1 MEVESTI
8 RPAKSRIAGFEDR
21 EGHRTLFASTSILC
35 QSQAHTAIRRNL
47 LLHNF
52 SIEPLRGVSSSRRC
66 ILSRLQVRYLSN
78 SDTLLLPMP
87 STSEILLSLFPPT
100 EQANK
105 SLHELALLVDKLT
118 SATTLKARL
127 DATVDLASFNRTR
140 DRHISPPLSAAL
152 GSGYGHDARWRRH
165 AVWLSILEVSPEVR
179 FRYQECIA
187 ALLAETNGVSLFAES
202 GLPSDR
208 GLMSELSNRLFAL
221 LLPAP
226 REYSELAR
234 LFVRVFPTRDE
245 VEHFFSLPPE
255 HFDHI
260 VAWEAPDAS
269 APEWNNV
276 LQSLLDSF
284 SLLGARVQGLGLSE
298 KLRVRSLPRPVQ
310 QSPFYRLTHV
320 GDDFVLAIQEGQETE
335 SVEEECRRAV
345 QDCRNELHTIEL
357 NMDKRGVNLDVVYAL
372 DVIEQCLHRMESIAT
387 VLSATPGHPKRLA
400 VQQFLKEVIRGRL
413 SDRSI
418 TVLLRN
424 SSSLLARKIVEWAG
438 KTGEHYIS
446 ATREEYWAMWRAALG
461 GGLLTVGTAAIKM
474 FVTHAQLRAFPEGF
488 LAGLNYAIS
497 FLILQT
503 FHLALA
509 TKQPS
514 MTGATLAQIVLRREK
529 DSNDNELVTYVA
541 RILRTQLAA
550 AFGNIIAVGA
560 GAVGLAFLWRILFGT
575 PILNPETAEY
585 AVTSLNPLR
594 SGTIFYAAL
603 TGVILWLS
611 SIVGGW
617 IENWAVYHR
626 LPEAIA
632 DHRLGTLVHPDRLQR
647 ISQTFSKNISGW
659 AGSIALGFMLGLTP
673 AFGRFFGLPLDVR
686 HVTLST
692 GTVALGVV
700 SLSRETMP
708 EGGLFWA
715 AVGIAATFVLNLG
728 VSFYLALRL
737 ALEAHGVDLRANR
750 AIFRTLWSYLCRS
763 PRQFFF
769 PPPVQADSTPS
780 EAEE

>member
-1 MEVESTI
+1 VPLHTFLVAGSLLVEL
-8 RPAKSRIAGFEDR
+8 G
-21 EGHRTLFASTSILC
+21 
-35 QSQAHTAIRRNL
+35 AHL
-47 LLHNF
+47 L
-52 SIEPLRGVSSSRRC
+52 S
-66 ILSRLQVRYLSN
+66 
-78 SDTLLLPMP
+78 MP
-87 STSEILLSLFPPT
+87 STSDLILALFPPA
-100 EQANK
+100 ERSKK
-105 SLHELALLVDKLT
+105 SLRELASHVERLT
-118 SATTLKARL
+118 NAKPLQTRL
-127 DATVDLASFNRTR
+127 DAAVDLATFNRTR
-140 DRHISPPLSAAL
+140 DRHISTPLATPP
-152 GSGYGHDARWRRH
+152 GGEFENDPRWRRQT
-165 AVWLSILEVSPEVR
+165 VWLSILELSPEIRHR
-179 FRYQECIA
+179 FQETVA
-187 ALLAETNGVSLFAES
+187 TLLAETNGISLFADS

-208 GLMSELSNRLFAL
+208 GLLSELSNRLFAL

-226 REYSELAR
+226 RDYRDLAR
-234 LFVRVFPTRDE
+234 LFIRIFPTRDE

-255 HFDHI
+255 QFDRL
-260 VAWEAPDAS
+260 VALEAPIEN
-269 APEWNNV
+269 APEWKV
-276 LQSLLDSF
+276 VVQALLDSF

-310 QSPFYRLTHV
+310 QSPFYQLTHAA
-320 GDDFVLAIQEGQETE
+320 DDFILAVQEGQETSALE
-335 SVEEECRRAV
+335 KDWRRTVRSCR
-345 QDCRNELHTIEL
+345 DELNTIEL
-357 NMDKRGVNLDVVYAL
+357 NMDKRGVNLDVVYSL
-372 DVIEQCLHRMESIAT
+372 DVITQCLHRMESIAS

-413 SDRSI
+413 ADRSI

-424 SSSLLARKIVEWAG
+424 SLHLLARKIVEWAG

-474 FVTHAQLRAFPEGF
+474 VVTHAGLRAFPEGF
-488 LAGLNYAIS
+488 FAGLNFAIS

-529 DSNDNELVTYVA
+529 DASDDELVTYVA
-541 RILRTQLAA
+541 RIFRTQLAA

-560 GAVGLAFLWRILFGT
+560 GAVGLAFLWHMLFGA
-575 PILNPETAEY
+575 PILDKDTAEY
-585 AVTSLNPLR
+585 AVSSLNPLH
-594 SGTIFYAAL
+594 SGTVFYAAL

-632 DHRLGTLVHPDRLQR
+632 DHRLGTFLHPDRLQR
-647 ISQTFSKNISGW
+647 LSQIFSKNISGW
-659 AGSIALGFMLGLTP
+659 GGSIALGFMLGLTP
-673 AFGRFFGLPLDVR
+673 SFGRFFGLPLDVR

-692 GTVALGVV
+692 GTVALGAV

-708 EGGLFWA
+708 DGGLFWA
-715 AVGIAATFVLNLG
+715 SLGIAVTFVLNLS

-737 ALEAHGVDLRANR
+737 ALQAHGVDLKGNR
-750 AIFRTLWSYLCRS
+750 TLFRTLWNHFRLA
-763 PRQFFF
+763 PRQFFL
-769 PPPVQADSTPS
+769 PPSAQAGPAP
-780 EAEE
+780 AEVAK

>member
-8 RPAKSRIAGFEDR
+8 RPAKGRIAGFEGR
-21 EGHRTLFASTSILC
+21 EGHRTPFASTSILSYT
-35 QSQAHTAIRRNL
+35 QSRIATPALFAFVDNDTLVRDAA
-47 LLHNF
+47 
-52 SIEPLRGVSSSRRC
+52 RC
-66 ILSRLQVRYLSN
+66 ILPALQVRYLSDPK
-78 SDTLLLPMP
+78 SISSPMP
-87 STSEILLSLFPPT
+87 STRELILGLFPP
-100 EQANK
+100 EQRSNR
-105 SLHELALLVDKLT
+105 SLRELASHVERLT
-118 SATTLKARL
+118 AATSLKTRL
-127 DATVDLASFNRTR
+127 DATVELGNFNRKR
-140 DRHISPPLSAAL
+140 DRHICAPLSDSL
-152 GSGYGHDARWRRH
+152 GTEFDSDPRWRRQ
-165 AVWLSILEVSPEVR
+165 AVWLSILETSEEVR
-179 FRYQECIA
+179 GRYQKTVA
-187 ALLAETNGVSLFAES
+187 ALLAETNGISLFADS

-208 GLMSELSNRLFAL
+208 GLFSELSNRLFAI

-226 REYSELAR
+226 RDYSELAR
-234 LFVRVFPTRDE
+234 LFVRMYPTREE

-255 HFDHI
+255 HFDRI
-260 VAWEAPDAS
+260 VTLEAPDEQA
-269 APEWNNV
+269 AEWKPV
-276 LQSLLDSF
+276 IQSLLDSF
-284 SLLGARVQGLGLSE
+284 SLLAARVQGLGLSE

-310 QSPFYRLTHV
+310 QSPFYLLTHAA
-320 GDDFVLAIQEGQETE
+320 DDFIHAVQEGQNPVD
-335 SVEEECRRAV
+335 VEKELRTAV
-345 QDCRNELHTIEL
+345 QGCRDELHTIEL

-372 DVIEQCLHRMESIAT
+372 DVIAQCLRRMESIAS
-387 VLSATPGHPKRLA
+387 VLYATPGHPRRLA
-400 VQQFLKEVIRGRL
+400 VQHFLKEVIRGRIA
-413 SDRSI
+413 DRSI

-424 SSSLLARKIVEWAG
+424 SLSLLARKIVEWAG

-474 FVTHAQLRAFPEGF
+474 FVTHAGLRAFPEGF
-488 LAGLNYAIS
+488 LAGLNYAVS

-514 MTGATLAQIVLRREK
+514 MTGATLAHIVLRREQTSS
-529 DSNDNELVTYVA
+529 DDELVTYVA

-560 GAVGLAFLWRILFGT
+560 GAVGLAFLWRVLFGS
-575 PILNPETAEY
+575 PILDVETASY
-585 AVTSLNPLR
+585 AVTSLNPLH

-632 DHRLGTLVHPDRLQR
+632 DHRLGGTLLSTERLQKL
-647 ISQTFSKNISGW
+647 SESFSRNISGW
-659 AGSIALGFMLGLTP
+659 GGSIALGFMLGMTP
-673 AFGRFFGLPLDVR
+673 MLGRFFGLPLDVR

-692 GTVALGVV
+692 GTVALGAV

-715 AVGIAATFVLNLG
+715 SVGIAVTFVLNLS

-737 ALEAHGVDLRANR
+737 ALQAYGMDFKGKP
-750 AIFRTLWSYLCRS
+750 AIFSTLWRYFRRS

-769 PPPVQADSTPS
+769 PPTDKPESQSL
-780 EAEE
+780 EEPQ

>member
-1 MEVESTI
+1 
-8 RPAKSRIAGFEDR
+8 
-21 EGHRTLFASTSILC
+21 
-35 QSQAHTAIRRNL
+35 
-47 LLHNF
+47 
-52 SIEPLRGVSSSRRC
+52 
-66 ILSRLQVRYLSN
+66 
-78 SDTLLLPMP
+78 MP
-87 STSEILLSLFPPT
+87 STSDLILSLFPPAEGT
-100 EQANK
+100 NK
-105 SLHELALLVDKLT
+105 SLRELASLVDRLT
-118 SATTLKARL
+118 SATTLKTRL
-127 DATVDLASFNRTR
+127 DAAMDLATFNRTR
-140 DRHISPPLSAAL
+140 DRHISPPLSATL
-152 GSGYGHDARWRRH
+152 GSEYDHDARWRRL

-179 FRYQECIA
+179 RRYQQSVA
-187 ALLAETNGVSLFAES
+187 ALLAETNGVSLFADS

-208 GLMSELSNRLFAL
+208 GLLSELSNRLFAL

-226 REYSELAR
+226 RDYSELAR
-234 LFVRVFPTRDE
+234 LFVRMFPTRDE

-255 HFDHI
+255 HFDRM
-260 VAWEAPDAS
+260 VALEAPEDA
-269 APEWNNV
+269 APEWQPV
-276 LQSLLDSF
+276 VQSLLDSF

-310 QSPFYRLTHV
+310 QSPFYRLTHA
-320 GDDFVLAIQEGQETE
+320 GDDFVHAVQEGQATAD
-335 SVEEECRRAV
+335 VEKEWRSAV
-345 QDCRNELHTIEL
+345 QSCKNELHTIEL

-372 DVIEQCLHRMESIAT
+372 DVIAQCLHRMESIAT

-400 VQQFLKEVIRGRL
+400 VQYFLKEVIRGRL

-424 SSSLLARKIVEWAG
+424 SLSLLARKIVEWAG

-474 FVTHAQLRAFPEGF
+474 FVTHADLRAFPEGF
-488 LAGLNYAIS
+488 LAGLNYAVS

-514 MTGATLAQIVLRREK
+514 MTGATLAQIVLRRER
-529 DSNDNELVTYVA
+529 DSSDDELVTYVA
-541 RILRTQLAA
+541 RIFRTQLAA

-560 GAVGLAFLWRILFGT
+560 GAVGLAFLWRMLFGA
-575 PILNPETAEY
+575 PILNTESAEY
-585 AVTSLNPLR
+585 AVTSLNPLHT
-594 SGTIFYAAL
+594 GTVFYAAL

-611 SIVGGW
+611 SIIGGW

-632 DHRLGTLVHPDRLQR
+632 DHRLGAYLHPDRLQR
-647 ISQTFSKNISGW
+647 VSRTFSRNISGW
-659 AGSIALGFMLGLTP
+659 GGSIALGFMLGLTP
-673 AFGRFFGLPLDVR
+673 SLGRFFGLPLDVR

-692 GTVALGVV
+692 GTVALGAV

-708 EGGLFWA
+708 KGALLWA
-715 AVGIAATFVLNLG
+715 ALGIAVTFVLNLS

-737 ALEAHGVDLRANR
+737 ALQAHGADLGGNR
-750 AIFRTLWSYLCRS
+750 AIFRTLWSHFRQS

-769 PPPVQADSTPS
+769 PPPAQLEPAP
-780 EAEE
+780 AETDK